1 MRRCV
6 PTRPSAGHRSAASA
20 VRLDIL
26 SFHSR
31 LLNPLAVTCAPV
43 LCREHEHRCCWP
55 FSGFR
60 SSSCVRDVGPPVTQ
74 RWLFSFS
81 FLVQLCFRSPLP
93 YRILPTRYKP
103 SRCSVRVDVSLKLL
117 DWCLLW
123 PAAPTPVCVTA
134 AADPGPAAPA
144 GSHPGFLPP
153 SALLPDKPPSQLNR
167 RLSSGPPSA
176 LTTSWRLWFHCE

>member
-6 PTRPSAGHRSAASA
+6 PTCSSAGHRFAAST

-26 SFHSR
+26 SFHWSP
-31 LLNPLAVTCAPV
+31 LNSLAVTCAPV
-43 LCREHEHRCCWP
+43 LCREHEHQGCWP

-60 SSSCVRDVGPPVTQ
+60 SSSCVRDVSPPLPSTPPPRNVALAFFLT
-74 RWLFSFS
+74 FS

-103 SRCSVRVDVSLKLL
+103 SRCFVCADVSLKLL
-117 DWCLLW
+117 DWCLLR

-134 AADPGPAAPA
+134 TADPGPAALRVVTL
-144 GSHPGFLPP
+144 GFPLHQPCLRTSRPP
-153 SALLPDKPPSQLNR
+153 SSTA
-167 RLSSGPPSA
+167 G
-176 LTTSWRLWFHCE
+176 

>member
-60 SSSCVRDVGPPVTQ
+60 SSSCVRDVGPGNAA
-74 RWLFSFS
+74 LAFSFV
-81 FLVQLCFRSPLP
+81 FGAAVLPLPLP

-103 SRCSVRVDVSLKLL
+103 PRCSVRGRFVKASGLVSPLA
-117 DWCLLW
+117 C
-123 PAAPTPVCVTA
+123 C
-134 AADPGPAAPA
+134 
-144 GSHPGFLPP
+144 SHPSASRPLLTRARLPLRAVTLEFP
-153 SALLPDKPPSQLNR
+153 LHQPLLPGQA
-167 RLSSGPPSA
+167 A
-176 LTTSWRLWFHCE
+176 LPAQPLAELWSP